1 MTSVD
6 VIVPCYRYGHF
17 LRQCVESALNQHGVD
32 VRILIIDD
40 ASPDATAEVAT
51 QLLRE
56 DSRVTFSRHL
66 SNKGHIAT
74 YNEGIEW
81 IKATYYLLLSADD
94 YLLPGALASTSSFMD
109 AHPNVGL
116 AYGRTITLDDR
127 STSAHTYL
135 GQDASWQILTGLDF
149 IRRSGARNVVPTPT
163 AVVRTSLQK
172 QLGGYRPELPHSGDF
187 EMWLRLAAHCSI
199 GVSEAYHGVY
209 RRHPNNMSLLY
220 TNGSCSLDLLQRKS
234 AFDCFINVCGNTL
247 PNADNIYSR
256 FSRLLACDAIALASS
271 AFNDGEM
278 KITEQL
284 SALAISIF
292 PQITR
297 SLPWAKLLFKR
308 IVGYRVWSA
317 VQPAVNTFRR
327 AASPLARLA
336 MRCGGLLRRVLSIR
350 GTVVL
355 PATINHFDN

>member
-1 MTSVD
+1 VTSVD

-17 LRQCVESALNQHGVD
+17 LRQCVESVLSQYGVD
-32 VRILIIDD
+32 VRVLIIDD

-56 DSRVTFSRHL
+56 DSRVTFARHL

-81 IKATYYLLLSADD
+81 IQASYYLLLSADD

-116 AYGRTITLDDR
+116 AYGRAITLDDR
-127 STSAHTYL
+127 STDVHINI

-149 IRRSGARNVVPTPT
+149 IRRSGARNIVPTPT
-163 AVVRTSLQK
+163 AVVRTRLQK

-199 GVSEAYHGVY
+199 GVSEAYHAVY

-220 TNGSCSLDLLQRKS
+220 TNGHSLDLLQRKS
-234 AFDCFINVCGNTL
+234 AFDCFINVCGNML

-292 PQITR
+292 PQIKR

-317 VQPAVNTFRR
+317 VNALRQ
-327 AASPLARLA
+327 AASPIGVSDYKSLQQQSSRQL
-336 MRCGGLLRRVLSIR
+336 
-350 GTVVL
+350 
-355 PATINHFDN
+355 D

>member
-1 MTSVD
+1 MSSVD

-17 LRQCVESALNQHGVD
+17 LRQCVESVLNQHGVE
-32 VRILIIDD
+32 VRVLIIDD

-56 DSRVTFSRHL
+56 DSRVTFARHL

-81 IKATYYLLLSADD
+81 VDAAYYLLLSADD
-94 YLLPGALASTSSFMD
+94 YLLPGALASTSGFMD
-109 AHPNVGL
+109 AHTNVGL
-116 AYGRTITLDDR
+116 AYGRAITLDDC
-127 STSAHTYL
+127 STCTHIYT
-135 GQDASWQILTGLDF
+135 GQEASWQILTGLDF

-163 AVVRTSLQK
+163 AVVRTRLQK

-199 GVSEAYHGVY
+199 GVSEAYHAVY

-220 TNGSCSLDLLQRKS
+220 TNGGRSLDLLQRKS
-234 AFDCFINVCGNTL
+234 AFDCFINAWGNKL
-247 PNADNIYSR
+247 PNAHNIHSR

-271 AFNDGEM
+271 AFNDGEI

-284 SALAISIF
+284 SVLAASIF
-292 PQITR
+292 PQIKR
-297 SLPWAKLLFKR
+297 SLPWAKLLLKR
-308 IVGYRVWSA
+308 ILGYRVWSA
-317 VQPAVNTFRR
+317 LQPAVNALRQT
-327 AASPLARLA
+327 ASPLARLA
-336 MRCGGLLRRVLSIR
+336 M
-350 GTVVL
+350 
-355 PATINHFDN
+355 NHFDN